1 MSIISS
7 EMLIRTVVITNVYL
21 KILMLFFCV
30 GIKTGISSHGRVS
43 LLTLRE
49 SGLSTL

>member
-7 EMLIRTVVITNVYL
+7 EMLVRTVVITNVHL
-21 KILMLFFCV
+21 KILMLFFC
-30 GIKTGISSHGRVS
+30 GYSTGISSHGRVS